1 DRDFQCEGG
10 AVGSFVIDH
19 IVDMAWLN
27 TPNVVGQAA
36 LLALDDDGVLMYCK
50 PDGTPP
56 EASQLIPPDS
66 GFKSPRAIELY
77 ADRLYIFDPGANE
90 IWLYDRPGGVFSER
104 PKGYFTGGTPD
115 LSTAASFTIAQG
127 DVYILRADGRLTF
140 CSRDP
145 NTLLSNCVE
154 NALFTD
160 TRTGHASGER
170 LDDVGTASQLFY
182 DPPPEPSLYLLDI
195 SSGGAYQLSLKLVLQ
210 RQYRSAANL
219 PDPVAALAI
228 GANKEMFVAAGNN
241 VYWAKR

>member
-1 DRDFQCEGG
+1 
-10 AVGSFVIDH
+10 
-19 IVDMAWLN
+19 M
-27 TPNVVGQAA
+27 
-36 LLALDDDGVLMYCK
+36 
-50 PDGTPP
+50 
-56 EASQLIPPDS
+56 
-66 GFKSPRAIELY
+66 
-77 ADRLYIFDPGANE
+77 
-90 IWLYDRPGGVFSER
+90 FSER

-140 CSRDP
+140 CTRDP
-145 NTLLSNCVE
+145 NTLQSNCVE

-182 DPPPEPSLYLLDI
+182 DPPPEPSLYLLDV

-210 RQYRSAANL
+210 RQYRSTANL
-219 PDPVAALAI
+219 PDLVAAMAI